1 MIGYPLDSRVTY
13 DKSGIPVY
21 DRAVTSAPL
30 RKLTKSLFSDGV
42 LPNPST
48 NLQVVAAG
56 ERIIIKAGFA
66 LCDGCQKLQEEDK
79 VLNLPAADNTNDR
92 IDTVVLR
99 LDNNEEVRECEF
111 YIISGMAAASPVRP
125 ALTQTESIWEIGL
138 ADIRRKANST
148 EVTNANITDTRY
160 ETARCGIISSISRF
174 DTTTLYQQVQDDL
187 YQFRNVNQV
196 EFKQWFEQIKNV
208 LDENTSGNLLNLIN
222 EVADRVGDLPDLN
235 TVEKTD
241 LVSALNELKRSIPT
255 KTSQLQND
263 SGYKTQNTWKANS
276 SSSEG
281 YVASGAGQANKV
293 WKTDANGNPG
303 WRNDESNSIGL
314 LSSLKTNVKTSIVAA
329 INNLKDILDINN
341 VASLRRPS
349 FATLKEFVVATNKNN
364 LVPNMFLFKDT
375 GGWGPDKTIGA
386 WYRCIVI
393 HQNEYATGVT
403 FSVGA
408 NALFLTSQN
417 KLYLGFINGTKD
429 EDNLSIE
436 YKAVSTDTSF
446 LDTAAAIKANTAS
459 GKGAGALGVKGI
471 YNEFK
476 NELTA
481 NNKQFYFDYKNGKY
495 GFNTDPNRGADT
507 FVPFSDFSSAT
518 VDYVFGILNETVTN
532 SVRTLNSGNKQKYID
547 NYKALIFA
555 LGEPGILYDALVY
568 GDAAGMKIITPEDF
582 AKGENFSVS
591 YGVYSVNISYV
602 SNTQVKVT
610 SVLRDN
616 RYGCILGIK

>member
-56 ERIIIKAGFA
+56 ERIIIKTGFA

-196 EFKQWFEQIKNV
+196 EFEQWFEQIKNV

-222 EVADRVGDLPDLN
+222 EVADRVGDLLDLN

-281 YVASGAGQANKV
+281 YVASGKGQANKV
-293 WKTDANGNPG
+293 WKTDASGNPG
-303 WRNDESNSIGL
+303 WRNDESDSIGL
-314 LSSLKTNVKTSIVAA
+314 LSSLTTNVKTSIVAA
-329 INNLKDILDINN
+329 INNLKSITDSCYISNITDGEF
-341 VASLRRPS
+341 AS
-349 FATLKEFVVATNKNN
+349 LKEFVTAKNTSSGTFR
-364 LVPNMFLFKDT
+364 LLRFKDT
-375 GGWGPDKTIGA
+375 GGWGPLGRSTWYKVIVMYQNNYGPGQVYGVSGDAIFFANSNKIVCYGYIDGTYDDNNLTIS
-386 WYRCIVI
+386 YEKI
-393 HQNEYATGVT
+393 
-403 FSVGA
+403 
-408 NALFLTSQN
+408 
-417 KLYLGFINGTKD
+417 KKD
-429 EDNLSIE
+429 SDI
-436 YKAVSTDTSF
+436 
-446 LDTAAAIKANTAS
+446 LDTAETIKANTAS
-459 GKGAGALGVKGI
+459 GKGAGALGVKAL
-471 YNEFK
+471 YNELKKSVSDGKGTVASAITAKGVSTAADATFATMATNIRNIQTNK
-476 NELTA
+476 TVAYKLRVDGVQNSTATLLIGGQVLTV
-481 NNKQFYFDYKNGKY
+481 KQ
-495 GFNTDPNRGADT
+495 P
-507 FVPFSDFSSAT
+507 
-518 VDYVFGILNETVTN
+518 
-532 SVRTLNSGNKQKYID
+532 NSGWSAN
-547 NYKALIFA
+547 A
-555 LGEPGILYDALVY
+555 
-568 GDAAGMKIITPEDF
+568 IT
-582 AKGENFSVS
+582 GT
-591 YGVYSVNISYV
+591 I
-602 SNTQVKVT
+602 T
-610 SVLRDN
+610 L
-616 RYGCILGIK
+616 

>member
-13 DKSGIPVY
+13 DKNGIPVY

-79 VLNLPAADNTNDR
+79 MLDLPAADNTNDR

-125 ALTQTESIWEIGL
+125 ALMRTESIWEIGL

-196 EFKQWFEQIKNV
+196 EFEQWFEQIKNV
-208 LDENTSGNLLNLIN
+208 LDENASGNLLNLIN

-329 INNLKDILDINN
+329 INNLKDILDVNN
-341 VASLRRPS
+341 VASLRGPS

-364 LVPNMFLFKDT
+364 LVPNMFQFRDA
-375 GGWGPDKTIGA
+375 GGWGPKGYST

-393 HQNEYATGVT
+393 HQNPYATGVT
-403 FSVGA
+403 FQVGA
-408 NALFLTSQN
+408 NALFLTDQN
-417 KLYLGFINGTKD
+417 ELYLGIINGTKD
-429 EDNLSIE
+429 EDNLSIK

-446 LDTAAAIKANTAS
+446 LDTATAIKANTAS

-471 YNEFK
+471 YNEVNSKFGGCGFRVGTDGAYVQYTLNGKVVKKKLGSGGYVGTVSFTGLAAKTINTDFK
-476 NELTA
+476 PKSIAIHIEREIGKA
-481 NNKQFYFDYKNGKY
+481 YPGFAYAVKNGKSMQY
-495 GFNTDPNRGADT
+495 KMMQTSWTSAAFACTFNEDSVV
-507 FVPFSDFSSAT
+507 VPALTSIVGGYAVSAT
-518 VDYVFGILNETVTN
+518 VMIT
-532 SVRTLNSGNKQKYID
+532 
-547 NYKALIFA
+547 
-555 LGEPGILYDALVY
+555 GE
-568 GDAAGMKIITPEDF
+568 
-582 AKGENFSVS
+582 
-591 YGVYSVNISYV
+591 
-602 SNTQVKVT
+602 
-610 SVLRDN
+610 
-616 RYGCILGIK
+616 

>member
-56 ERIIIKAGFA
+56 ERIIIKTGFA

-79 VLNLPAADNTNDR
+79 VLNLPAADNINDR

-196 EFKQWFEQIKNV
+196 EFEQWFEQIKNV

-303 WRNDESNSIGL
+303 WRNDESNSIGP
-314 LSSLKTNVKTSIVAA
+314 LSSLTTNVKTSIVAA
-329 INNLKDILDINN
+329 INNLKSITDRCYISNITNGKF
-341 VASLRRPS
+341 AS
-349 FATLKEFVVATNKNN
+349 LKEFVAATNTSSGTFR
-364 LVPNMFLFKDT
+364 LLRFKDT
-375 GGWGPDKTIGA
+375 GGWGP
-386 WYRCIVI
+386 
-393 HQNEYATGVT
+393 
-403 FSVGA
+403 
-408 NALFLTSQN
+408 
-417 KLYLGFINGTKD
+417 LGINTW
-429 EDNLSIE
+429 
-436 YKAVSTDTSF
+436 YKAIVMYQDPYTSGQVYSVSGDAIFFTNSNKIVYHGYIDGTYDNNNLTISYEKIKKDSDI

-459 GKGAGALGVKGI
+459 GKVAGALGVKGI

-507 FVPFSDFSSAT
+507 FVPFSNFSSMSIDMLWGIANATASNAT
-518 VDYVFGILNETVTN
+518 V
-532 SVRTLNSGNKQKYID
+532 TLNYGNI
-547 NYKALIFA
+547 NAYKALI
-555 LGEPGILYDALVY
+555 LGVGEPGVLYASNIH
-568 GDAAGMKIITPEDF
+568 G
-582 AKGENFSVS
+582 S
-591 YGVYSVNISYV
+591 YGATGIMVLSTEEFIRGAQLKSSYQTYNATISYL
-602 SNTQVKVT
+602 SNTQIRAT
-610 SVLRDN
+610 YALASN
-616 RYGCILGIK
+616 RQCMLLGIK

>member
-56 ERIIIKAGFA
+56 ERIIIKTGFA

-196 EFKQWFEQIKNV
+196 EFEQWFEQIKNV

-293 WKTDANGNPG
+293 WKTDVNGNPG
-303 WRNDESNSIGL
+303 WRNDESDSIGL

-329 INNLKDILDINN
+329 INNLKDILDVNN
-341 VASLRRPS
+341 VASLRKPS

-364 LVPNMFLFKDT
+364 LVPNMFQFKDT
-375 GGWGPDKTIGA
+375 GGWGPKGYST

-403 FSVGA
+403 FTVGA
-408 NALFLTSQN
+408 NALFLTDRN
-417 KLYLGFINGTKD
+417 ELYLGIINGTKD

-446 LDTAAAIKANTAS
+446 LDTATAIKANTAS
-459 GKGAGALGVKGI
+459 GKGAGALAVKEL
-471 YNEFK
+471 YNELK
-476 NELTA
+476 
-481 NNKQFYFDYKNGKY
+481 KSVSDGK
-495 GFNTDPNRGADT
+495 TLLADT
-507 FVPFSDFSSAT
+507 VTDIGISTASDAAFETINTNMASA
-518 VDYVFGILNETVTN
+518 L
-532 SVRTLNSGNKQKYID
+532 KK
-547 NYKALIFA
+547 
-555 LGEPGILYDALVY
+555 Y
-568 GDAAGMKIITPEDF
+568 GDAYRIFNFLNTNGYGYGFGGSSVVNVAVGSQFTTTYTSPWNPFKFVTGTYNCECIKNGTYNTPVSGMENLEPTIQVVKNAASGLNQTYVITGL
-582 AKGENFSVS
+582 K
-591 YGVYSVNISYV
+591 
-602 SNTQVKVT
+602 
-610 SVLRDN
+610 
-616 RYGCILGIK
+616 